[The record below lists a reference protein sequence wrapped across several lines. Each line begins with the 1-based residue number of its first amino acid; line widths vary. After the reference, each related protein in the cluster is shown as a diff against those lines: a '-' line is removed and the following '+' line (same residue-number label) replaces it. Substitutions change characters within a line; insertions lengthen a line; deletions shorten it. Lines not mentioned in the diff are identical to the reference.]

1 MSCSG
6 SSQEL
11 VARGSLAVLV
21 HTSEMEGTD
30 ERFLPS
36 GGVYFPQVFHPPRLH
51 FFPFYYIQRHTEW
64 YRWIFRP
71 QWLQAAPTDP
81 MAVIHVVCVTGARWV
96 RLIGKCSYIRR
107 KHPKWEGLGKS

>member
-30 ERFLPS
+30 ERFPPS
-36 GGVYFPQVFHPPRLH
+36 GGVYFPKCFILHDYTSFLFIIFKDTQSGTDGYSDLSGCRRLLLTPWPS
-51 FFPFYYIQRHTEW
+51 FMLFV
-64 YRWIFRP
+64 
-71 QWLQAAPTDP
+71 LQGL
-81 MAVIHVVCVTGARWV
+81 VGCV
-96 RLIGKCSYIRR
+96 
-107 KHPKWEGLGKS
+107 